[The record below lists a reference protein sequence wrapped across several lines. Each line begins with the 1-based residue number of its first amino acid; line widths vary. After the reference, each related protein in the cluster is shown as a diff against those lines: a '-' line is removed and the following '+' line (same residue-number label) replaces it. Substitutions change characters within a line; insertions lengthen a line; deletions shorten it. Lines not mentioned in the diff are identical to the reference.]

1 MKMIKRVLAG
11 MLGTILVLGLMA
23 TALGLS
29 VDPLSRAWAEKRAIA
44 YAQELYPGQ
53 EFFVKAVVKDWPFSY
68 RTEVQSRTSEDT
80 HFSVITD
87 FWVRTSSAG
96 DHVRMV
102 ESKWNTKYRLGEEA
116 AERAAAILM
125 VELPQMRFSPI
136 YGTEERIAFV
146 EMEGKAAGLT
156 LDMSFDASLMKEYE
170 FSLSAV
176 ALCEDDPT
184 EAELKE
190 TLNRIRAAMEK
201 HGMMFEFYDIT
212 LIRSDGEGEA
222 LNSEMVSAEKMGE

>member
-1 MKMIKRVLAG
+1 MKMIKRILAG
-11 MLGTILVLGLMA
+11 MLGTVLVLGLLA
-23 TALGLS
+23 AALGLS
-29 VDPLSRAWAEKRAIA
+29 GDPLSRAWAEKRAVA

-53 EFFVKAVVKDWPFSY
+53 VFFVQAVARDRPFSY
-68 RTEVQSRTSEDT
+68 RAEVQSRESGDT

-87 FWVRTSSAG
+87 FWVSTSSAG
-96 DHVRMV
+96 DHIRMV

-125 VELPQMRFSPI
+125 VELPEMRFSAV

-146 EMEGKAAGLT
+146 EMEGEADGLT
-156 LDMSFDASLMKEYE
+156 LDMPFDASLMNEYE

-176 ALCEDDPT
+176 VLCKDDPT
-184 EAELKE
+184 EAELRE
-190 TLNRIRAAMEK
+190 ALNRIRAAMEK
-201 HGMMFEFYDIT
+201 HGMMFARYDIT

-222 LNSEMVSAEKMGE
+222 LNSEMISAEEMGE